1 MKKLYKLLLVIML
14 LGAAP
19 KLFGQALIYRVMFSG
34 DYSSA
39 GGWNCYNG
47 NASVYTTFMRGD
59 YSSIWNKMQYGVY
72 LPGPSSYG
80 DNFYT
85 EELPAH
91 VYFSASA
98 GTGNTTAQ
106 GPVTQTFDEYGYS
119 TTELVDYGNVTN
131 PGSEGTGSCTA
142 TLRATVTIIQ
152 MYLRLWNVKS
162 KTAFCQDEYVE
173 FNFPF
178 AADRITW
185 EAANTGEY
193 FRTVTWVN
201 GSQFRGTAA
210 DFASIGIDITKNI
223 SIRAIADFG
232 DVRYKYSDE
241 PTFHFTDAVPA
252 PAVVK
257 KDPLCFGGE
266 GSFTFSDFR
275 YGSGAA
281 YDGTKTLNLTLT
293 SPAKTYNVAVNSTA
307 PVTVNVIPGV
317 YSMYIENEASECPRT
332 ISLPE
337 VKGIQQDLS
346 ATTSLSCVDG
356 KPAAAVNVAGG
367 TAPYTYALNGGG
379 RVSTNLFTS
388 LAPATTYTITYY
400 DANDCN
406 KTVTVTTPAAISI
419 TSYSTKAPSGGASD
433 GEISVTATGGTVP
446 YTYNFNNGN
455 WQNSN
460 VFSNLPQGSYN
471 ISVRDASGCL
481 LPTPVTVVLEQL
493 DFTAAS
499 TPVSC
504 VGIEDGRIN
513 LNITGGTSPYKI
525 KLDNGVYRTND
536 NLFTGLAAGTY
547 EVWVM
552 DNKNVE
558 AHHTVTVGSPTPVT
572 FTYTATNPLCK
583 GDGDGQ
589 VIITAAGGTGVFK
602 YINVGIGDQNTN
614 VFSLPAGTYNFRV
627 DDSKGCSSPTTQIV
641 ITEPANKV
649 SATYQTKDALC
660 FNAATGEILNIQGQY
675 GDGNYQ
681 FSLDNYTWNAATTF
695 SQLRSG
701 NYTIFVKDGKG
712 CTNSVPGVT
721 INNPLPISL
730 VLAKDITPAS
740 CNGGTNGEIEVAAT
754 GGTGNLR
761 FFISNNPTVPN
772 TTGRFANL
780 PAGTYSIIAR
790 DDNGCEA
797 QISSLLVSQPTALQM
812 TLASTNALCFGQANG
827 TVSVNSMF
835 GGNGGYTFSRD
846 DISYGVTSVFQNLAA
861 GNYTVYGKDD
871 KGCRVNAT
879 VTVGQPAL
887 LSFTTTVTPVLC
899 NGESNGTITINGAG
913 GTLPYMYG
921 LDNNTFQAANVFN
934 VKAGNP
940 KVIIQ
945 DKNGCQ
951 QSTTLQVNEPAKL
964 TASVTDLK
972 QVSCNSGA
980 NGAITVTATGGTMPY
995 QYSLNGVTYVN
1006 GNIFTGLGTGNYTIT
1021 IRDAANCTTQV
1032 NAVMTAPTAIGYT
1045 LLRKTD
1051 ILCAGTS
1058 TGEIQL
1064 EATGGAGGYSYSFD
1078 GGTAQSNPTWTNL
1091 GKKNYP
1097 IVITDANNC
1106 TATVNIPIV
1115 ELYQPLT
1122 MMLSST
1128 PPLNCTDKGS
1138 ISVTQ
1143 AQGGLSPYQYNL
1155 DNSNYKTSPVFND
1168 LVNGEHIVFLKDA
1181 AGCTTSQN
1189 ISLYGPSAIRGNIAT
1204 TAATCFGK
1212 SNGTVVISNVTGGS
1226 GTYEYSLDGNTWQS
1240 SPTFNNLAGDKT
1252 YQVTVRDIPFSCLV
1266 QLSAAVAQ
1274 PAALQTTV
1282 LSTKDVSC
1290 FGLSDGLIS
1299 LTTSGG
1305 TPGYTYAMGTGT
1317 PQSTGNYTN
1326 LKAGTY
1332 SITVTDNS
1340 GCTSSQQVTV
1350 NQPDQLTAGI
1360 ASVKNIDCFGNGN
1373 GEIMLNAAGGTQ
1385 PYTFKLNNTSQSSA
1399 YFGALSG
1406 GNYQLTVTDKQGCTV
1421 PLQATITEPAKLQ
1434 ATFTSKDINCF
1445 GSASGEI
1452 VLTATGGKGAY
1463 IYTLNNLP
1471 YQMDNTFR
1479 NLTAGNYLVSVSDE
1493 NRCIVSQNVALAQ
1506 PQPLSFTK
1514 DFHHPVCSYSADGS
1528 IQVALIGGVAPYSYS
1543 WSNGSNAT
1551 TPLITG
1557 LKGAV
1562 YEVLMQDANGCQL
1575 TDKTVLTQPAVI
1587 PLNLGF
1593 TDTTLCVGQE
1603 IQLSTGNIGSSYEWK
1618 AGSEVLST
1626 TADVKLSKDGKYTVT
1641 VKNAAG
1647 CVAQENFSIT
1657 TSLTALKTDF
1667 LMSSYNTL
1675 GDTLILVDVT
1685 QPKPSSLKWTL
1696 PERITEISSS
1706 GDGSVKQLIF
1716 KQVGSYDITLT
1727 SQLAQCSDAITKTV
1741 IVVPVEERQT
1751 IDSVLGYREKLI
1763 RNITIFP
1770 NPTTGQFKVDVEL
1783 SRAAAITVRLI
1794 YFNDGKLMEI
1804 KQSAIGTG
1812 HSVPFNIGYL
1822 PQGIYLIG
1830 VEAEK
1835 EYEVKKFMKL

>member
-1 MKKLYKLLLVIML
+1 ML
-14 LGAAP
+14 GTAP
-19 KLFGQALIYRVMFSG
+19 RLFGQALIYRVIYSG
-34 DYSSA
+34 DFGLNSGSW
-39 GGWNCYNG
+39 GCYNG
-47 NASVYTTFMRGD
+47 NASVYTNIARQD
-59 YSSIWNKMQYGVY
+59 YTSIWNKMHYGVW
-72 LPGPSSYG
+72 LPGPTTFG

-85 EELPAH
+85 DEMPVNA
-91 VYFSASA
+91 YFGAMA
-98 GTGNTTAQ
+98 GTGSNADAQ
-106 GPVTQTFDEYGYS
+106 GPINQTFDEYGYS
-119 TTELVDYGNVTN
+119 TTELEGYGTAPD
-131 PGSEGTGSCTA
+131 PGGGGMGGCGTTIR
-142 TLRATVTIIQ
+142 TTVTIIQ
-152 MYLRLWNVKS
+152 MYLRLYNVKN

-173 FNFPF
+173 FNFPYT
-178 AADRITW
+178 ADRVSW
-185 EAANTGEY
+185 EVANTGDY
-193 FRTVTWVN
+193 FRSVTWVN

-223 SIRAIADFG
+223 SIRASADFG
-232 DVRYKYSDE
+232 DVRWKYSDE

-257 KDPLCFGGE
+257 KDALCFGGE

-275 YGSGAA
+275 YASGAA

-317 YSMYIENEASECPRT
+317 YTMYIENNASECPRT

-337 VKGIQQDLS
+337 VKGIQQDLG

-356 KPAAAVNVAGG
+356 KPAAAIAVTGG
-367 TAPYTYALNGGG
+367 TAPFTYTLNGGG
-379 RVSTNLFTS
+379 RVSTNLFTN

-400 DANDCN
+400 DANECN

-419 TSYSTKAPSGGASD
+419 QSYTTKAPSGGASD
-433 GEISVTATGGTVP
+433 GEISVTATGGTP
-446 YTYNFNNGN
+446 PFMYNYNNGN
-455 WQNSN
+455 WQSSN
-460 VFSNLPQGSYN
+460 VFNNLPQGSYN
-471 ISVRDASGCL
+471 ISVRDANGCL
-481 LPTPVTVVLEQL
+481 LPQPVAVLLEQL
-493 DFTAAS
+493 DFTATS

-504 VGIEDGRIN
+504 VGLEDGRIT

-525 KLDNGVYRTND
+525 KLDNGVYRANN
-536 NLFTGLAAGTY
+536 NLFTDLAAGTY
-547 EVWVM
+547 EVWVI
-552 DNKNVE
+552 DDKNVE
-558 AHHTVTVGSPTPVT
+558 AHHSVTVGAPTPVT

-589 VIITAAGGTGVFK
+589 VILTATGGNGVFK
-602 YINVGIGDQNTN
+602 YINIGQGDQPTN

-627 DDSKGCSSPTTQIV
+627 DDSKGCSSATTQVV

-660 FNAATGEILNIQGQY
+660 FNAATGEILNIQGQN

-681 FSLDNYTWNAATTF
+681 FSLDNYTWSATASF
-695 SQLRSG
+695 NQLRSG

-721 INNPLPISL
+721 INNPLPITL

-740 CNGGTNGEIEVAAT
+740 CNAGTDGVIEVAAI

-761 FFISNNPTVPN
+761 YFISNNPGVPN
-772 TTGRFANL
+772 TTGKFINL

-797 QISSLLVSQPTALQM
+797 QISSLLVSQPTAMQM

-835 GGNGGYTFSRD
+835 GGNGGYSFSRD
-846 DISYGVTSVFQNLAA
+846 DISYGATTVFQNLAA
-861 GNYTVYGKDD
+861 GTYTVYGKDD
-871 KGCRVNAT
+871 KGCRVNAS
-879 VTVGQPAL
+879 VTVGQPTL

-899 NGESNGTITINGAG
+899 NGEANGTITINGAG
-913 GTLPYMYG
+913 GTLPYLYG
-921 LDNNTFQAANVFN
+921 LDNNTFQSTNVFN
-934 VKAGNP
+934 VKAGNA

-945 DKNGCQ
+945 DNNGCQ
-951 QSTTLQVNEPAKL
+951 QSTTLVVGEPTKL
-964 TASVTDLK
+964 TASVSNL
-972 QVSCNSGA
+972 QPVSCNGGN
-980 NGAITVTATGGTMPY
+980 NGAITVAAAGGSSPY
-995 QYSLNGVTYVN
+995 QYSINGIAFVN
-1006 GNIFTGLGTGNYTIT
+1006 GNTFNTLTAGNYTIT

-1032 NAVMTAPTAIGYT
+1032 NATVTAATAIGYT

-1058 TGEIQL
+1058 TGEIQII
-1064 EATGGAGGYSYSFD
+1064 ATGGAGTYSYRFD
-1078 GGTAQSNPTWTNL
+1078 GGNAQSNPTWTNL

-1106 TATVNIPIV
+1106 STTVNIPIV
-1115 ELYQPLT
+1115 ELYTPLAMT
-1122 MMLSST
+1122 LSST

-1138 ISVTQ
+1138 ITVTQ

-1168 LVNGEHIVFLKDA
+1168 LINGEHIVYLKDA

-1189 ISLYGPSAIRGNIAT
+1189 ISLYGPSAMRGNIAA

-1212 SNGTVVISNVTGGS
+1212 TNGSVVISNVTGGS
-1226 GTYEYSLDGNTWQS
+1226 GTYEYSLDGNNWQS
-1240 SPTFNNLAGDKT
+1240 SPAFNNLAGDKT

-1266 QLSAAVAQ
+1266 QLSAAVNQ

-1282 LSTKDVSC
+1282 QTTKDVTC
-1290 FGLSDGLIS
+1290 FGQSDGMITLS
-1299 LTTSGG
+1299 ANGG
-1305 TPGYTYAMGTGT
+1305 TPGYTYAMGAGT
-1317 PQSTGNYTN
+1317 PQPGGNYNN
-1326 LKAGTY
+1326 LKAGSY

-1340 GCTSSQQVTV
+1340 GCTVSQQVTV
-1350 NQPDQLTAGI
+1350 NQPDQLSANV

-1373 GEIMLNAAGGTQ
+1373 GEIILNATGGTQ
-1385 PYTFKLNNTSQSSA
+1385 PYNFKLNTTSQSSA

-1406 GNYQLTVTDKQGCTV
+1406 GNYQITVTDKLGCAV
-1421 PLQATITEPAKLQ
+1421 PLQATVTEPSRLQ

-1452 VLTATGGKGAY
+1452 ALTASGGKGAY

-1471 YQMDNTFR
+1471 YQLDNTFKS
-1479 NLTAGNYLVSVSDE
+1479 LTAGSYLVSVSDE
-1493 NRCIVSQNVALAQ
+1493 NRCIVSQNVTLAQ

-1514 DFHHPVCSYSADGS
+1514 DFHHPVCSYSSDGS
-1528 IQVALIGGVAPYSYS
+1528 IQVALIGGVAPYTYS

-1551 TPLITG
+1551 TPLISG

-1575 TDKTVLTQPAVI
+1575 SDKTVLTQPAVI

-1603 IQLSTGNIGSSYEWK
+1603 IQLSTGNIGTAYEWK
-1618 AGSEVLST
+1618 TGNQVLGST
-1626 TADVKLSKDGKYTVT
+1626 PDIKLSKDGQYSIT

-1647 CVAQENFSIT
+1647 CTAQENFTIT

-1727 SQLAQCSDAITKTV
+1727 AQLAQCADAITKTV
-1741 IVVPVEERQT
+1741 IVVPVEERET

-1794 YFNDGKLMEI
+1794 YFNDGKLMEV
-1804 KQSAIGTG
+1804 KKSVTGTS
-1812 HSVPFNIGYL
+1812 HAVPFNIGYL